1 MRTPNLHRSSG
12 ATRGRKLRQRV
23 RAPFMALTAT
33 ATPKVR
39 EDIIDVLGLMDP
51 VRVVGSFDRPNL
63 SWHIRRADDHRS
75 KVRVL

>member
-1 MRTPNLHRSSG
+1 
-12 ATRGRKLRQRV
+12 
-23 RAPFMALTAT
+23 MALTAT

-75 KVRVL
+75 KVRAL